1 MLTNSDPVTLPAN
14 NDVLLEASHM
24 TNIER
29 FLHLLNQVR
38 ALIRRY
44 GTYTILSDTSIFHR
58 ASAPR
63 LHSSTA
69 EPSVTEVFLSLGA
82 AQDSI
87 NSAQPD
93 GAANDD
99 LRFFGNLWKTTITVL
114 EEILACGSLPQE
126 AFGWGV
132 FALST
137 GYMHLPSGSL
147 TDQNIFSNHKYRL
160 HTALKMMPSL
170 NGERRSE
177 YIVTGKTSTAALVKT
192 RRDIH
197 TMGHILLSKFR
208 QDQWKS
214 VRWYHAVAVAK
225 RWIQAFGLIPEK
237 KADKTEK
244 TRSRKGKDVSKQDQD
259 TRPVFSFP

>member
-1 MLTNSDPVTLPAN
+1 MLRSSGLVTLPAN
-14 NDVLLEASHM
+14 NDVLVEASYM

-29 FLHLLNQVR
+29 FLYLLNQVR
-38 ALIRRY
+38 ALIGRY
-44 GTYTILSDTSIFHR
+44 GTYTTLSDTTVFHR

-63 LHSSTA
+63 LRSSTT

-87 NSAQPD
+87 NIAQPD
-93 GAANDD
+93 GTANDD
-99 LRFFGNLWKTTITVL
+99 LRFFGKLWESTTTVL
-114 EEILACGSLPQE
+114 EEILACGLLPQE

-137 GYMHLPSGSL
+137 GYMHLASRNL
-147 TDQNIFSNHKYRL
+147 IDQNIFSNHKYRL
-160 HTALKMMPSL
+160 YTALKMMPSL

-177 YIVTGKTSTAALVKT
+177 YIVTSKTSTAALV
-192 RRDIH
+192 RARMDIY

-214 VRWYHAVAVAK
+214 VRWYHAVAVAEK
-225 RWIQAFGLIPEK
+225 RIQAFGLIPEK
-237 KADKTEK
+237 KAEK
-244 TRSRKGKDVSKQDQD
+244 AEETVSGEGKDASKQKPE
-259 TRPVFSFP
+259 THPMFNFP

>member
-1 MLTNSDPVTLPAN
+1 
-14 NDVLLEASHM
+14 M
-24 TNIER
+24 TSIEC

-44 GTYTILSDTSIFHR
+44 GTYTTLSDTTVFQR
-58 ASAPR
+58 ACAPR
-63 LHSSTA
+63 LRSSTT

-87 NSAQPD
+87 NSTQPD
-93 GAANDD
+93 GTANDD
-99 LRFFGNLWKTTITVL
+99 LRFFGNLWETTITVL

-137 GYMHLPSGSL
+137 GYMHLPSRNL
-147 TDQNIFSNHKYRL
+147 IDQNIFNNHKYRL

-177 YIVTGKTSTAALVKT
+177 YVVTSRTSTAALVRA
-192 RRDIH
+192 RRDIY

-214 VRWYHAVAVAK
+214 VRWYHAVAVAEK
-225 RWIQAFGLIPEK
+225 WIQAFGLIPEK
-237 KADKTEK
+237 KADKAEERASSEGKNVSEQDPEK
-244 TRSRKGKDVSKQDQD
+244 
-259 TRPVFSFP
+259 RPVFSFP